1 MLNCL
6 PLVPCGVGRVIDIYC
21 HVLPFSPSFGCSSLP
36 FEISLIISLHFNFDR
51 SLLLQPPSSV
61 YHALFLNV
69 SSLILCVSP
78 VHLSLIPTTFILM
91 CFFLYFLLFSVPIF
105 LLSSRA
111 SLRILGTQLYCVKYS
126 FSSCIADSASVPDPQ
141 TEAGEM
147 HASAVSSTLCPHKTF
162 HPPPCSRPCLQPPT
176 YTIAT
181 SAILTHYATSITNS
195 VNLFNARCR
204 YTSCS
209 HFHITS
215 VVSRFFRRKHTY
227 NVSY

>member
-1 MLNCL
+1 MLNCV

-21 HVLPFSPSFGCSSLP
+21 HVLPFSPSFGFSSLP
-36 FEISLIISLHFNFDR
+36 FEISLIISLHFNFYR
-51 SLLLQPPSSV
+51 SLLFQPPSSV
-61 YHALFLNV
+61 YLFFNV

-78 VHLSLIPTTFILM
+78 VYRSLIPTTFILM
-91 CFFLYFLLFSVPIF
+91 CFFLYLLLFSDPIF

-111 SLRILGTQLYCVKYS
+111 SLPILGTQLYCVNYS
-126 FSSCIADSASVPDPQ
+126 FSSCLADSASVPDPQ
-141 TEAGEM
+141 TEAGAM
-147 HASAVSSTLCPHKTF
+147 HASAVSSTICPHKTF
-162 HPPPCSRPCLQPPT
+162 HSPPCSRPSLQPPT

-204 YTSCS
+204 CTSCS
-209 HFHITS
+209 HVHITS

-227 NVSY
+227 NISY